1 MHLNLPELDERKLY
15 KSLHFFFFHKTEPE
29 NIIQCSDKYN
39 SKNNY
44 S

>member
-1 MHLNLPELDERKLY
+1 MHLNLLELDERKLY
-15 KSLHFFFFHKTEPE
+15 KSLYFFFVKVTLK
-29 NIIQCSDKYN
+29 ILQCSDKYN